1 MTKPVAATL
10 AVALAIVLSVS
21 VPSALAQTPPV
32 ARTVDVVDHVF
43 GQDFPDPYRWMEG
56 NDNPEFRAWL
66 EAQGEHAR
74 HRIDHLPSAPAWRQR
89 LQAASA
95 GSTINRAHQRMYI
108 TARLSLRNQRLHQA
122 LA

>member
-66 EAQGEHAR
+66 EAQGAHAR
-74 HRIDHLPSAPAWRQR
+74 HRIDDLPSAP
-89 LQAASA
+89 
-95 GSTINRAHQRMYI
+95 
-108 TARLSLRNQRLHQA
+108 
-122 LA
+122 